1 MIACVREA
9 VDMNQD
15 IKICG
20 YLHNWW
26 VFGFIL
32 GNYDWIHNVN
42 LFHYDMFFVYPM
54 RYDTYALR
62 WVENSS
68 VVSCLKSKGREK
80 EKAEKDTKSTM
91 LY

>member
-1 MIACVREA
+1 VIACVREA

-20 YLHNWW
+20 YLHNW
-26 VFGFIL
+26 
-32 GNYDWIHNVN
+32 
-42 LFHYDMFFVYPM
+42 
-54 RYDTYALR
+54 